1 MSKKFKTCDR
11 CEHCI
16 YIGEGDYICDKGLP
30 FICME
35 EHSPSTYYGACNDPE
50 LWKEAQESID
60 KELYDESESS
70 INAGL
75 SDTQIQKSDFTKKE
89 VILMKSEETRL
100 YIFKQMESLK
110 DKPDALREFLGIAI
124 CDGGCPKFKDDC
136 VSTCKLRK
144 YLEDYISEE
153 DAYSKQVKYN
163 QLKAVVGS
171 TVYKIIEQKED

>member
-11 CEHCI
+11 CEHCV

-35 EHSPSTYYGACNDPE
+35 EHSPSVYYGACNDPAT
-50 LWKEAQESID
+50 WKEAQSCVD
-60 KELYDESESS
+60 D
-70 INAGL
+70 GL
-75 SDTQIQKSDFTKKE
+75 SDTHEQKSDFTKKE

-110 DKPDALREFLGIAI
+110 DNPDALREFLGIAI

>member
-1 MSKKFKTCDR
+1 MNKKIRSCHD
-11 CEHCI
+11 CSHCI

-35 EHSPSTYYGACNDPE
+35 EHSPSEYYGACNDPVT
-50 LWKEAQESID
+50 WKEAQSCVD
-60 KELYDESESS
+60 D
-70 INAGL
+70 GL
-75 SDTQIQKSDFTKKE
+75 SDTHEQKSDFTKKE

-110 DKPDALREFLGIAI
+110 DNPDALREFLGIAI

-153 DAYSKQVKYN
+153 NAYSKQVKYN

>member
-1 MSKKFKTCDR
+1 MSKKIRSCYN
-11 CEHCI
+11 CSHCV

-35 EHSPSTYYGACNDPE
+35 EHSPSIYYGACNDPVT
-50 LWKEAQESID
+50 WREAQSCVD
-60 KELYDESESS
+60 DDELR
-70 INAGL
+70 
-75 SDTQIQKSDFTKKE
+75 DTQQKSDFTKKE

>member
-1 MSKKFKTCDR
+1 MSKKIKSCHN
-11 CEHCI
+11 CSHCI
-16 YIGEGDYICDKGLP
+16 YIGEGDYICDKGSP

-35 EHSPSTYYGACNDPE
+35 EHSPSIYYGACNDPE
-50 LWKEAQESID
+50 LWREAQSCVD
-60 KELYDESESS
+60 DDE
-70 INAGL
+70 L
-75 SDTQIQKSDFTKKE
+75 SDTQQKSDFTKKE

-110 DKPDALREFLGIAI
+110 DNPDALREFLGIAI

-144 YLEDYISEE
+144 YLEDYISEV

-163 QLKAVVGS
+163 ELKAVVGS

>member
-1 MSKKFKTCDR
+1 MNKKIRSCHN
-11 CEHCI
+11 CSHCI
-16 YIGEGDYICDKGLP
+16 YIGEGDYICDKGSP

-35 EHSPSTYYGACNDPE
+35 EHSPSIYYGACNDSVT
-50 LWKEAQESID
+50 WREAQSCVD
-60 KELYDESESS
+60 DDE
-70 INAGL
+70 L
-75 SDTQIQKSDFTKKE
+75 SDTQQKSDFTKKE

-110 DKPDALREFLGIAI
+110 DNPDALREFLGIAI

-171 TVYKIIEQKED
+171 TVYRIIEQKEA

>member
-1 MSKKFKTCDR
+1 MSKKIRSCHY
-11 CEHCI
+11 CSHCI
-16 YIGEGDYICDKGLP
+16 YIGEGDYICDKCLP

-50 LWKEAQESID
+50 LWREAQMSV
-60 KELYDESESS
+60 DEDDE
-70 INAGL
+70 L
-75 SDTQIQKSDFTKKE
+75 SDTQQKSDFTKKE
-89 VILMKSEETRL
+89 VILMRSEETRL

-153 DAYSKQVKYN
+153 DVYSKQVKYN

-171 TVYKIIEQKED
+171 TVYKMIEQMEV